1 MIEPRFQDAA
11 HMQII
16 IVYLLQNHFLCATA
30 DRQRQLDKRF
40 LPRMRGQRLVGV
52 LWMSIL

>member
-16 IVYLLQNHFLCATA
+16 IVYSLQNHFLCVTTN
-30 DRQRQLDKRF
+30 RQRQLDKRF
-40 LPRMRGQRLVGV
+40 LPRLRGLRLVG
-52 LWMSIL
+52 IL

>member
-52 LWMSIL
+52 L